1 MRVLVTGG
9 AGFIGS
15 HVVDALVERGDD
27 VVVIDDLSTGRA
39 ENVNPAAEL
48 REASIT
54 DAGALGVA
62 AAGCSTVFHLAARGS
77 VARSIAE
84 PLATDHT
91 NVAGTLGVLCAAR
104 DAGARRVVLSSSS
117 SVYGGA
123 KVRPTTEEQPLAP
136 RSPYAVTKLAGE
148 HYARVFA
155 ELHGMETVSL
165 RYFNVFGPRQRAD
178 SQYAAVVPRF
188 LDALR
193 HGRPVEIHG
202 DGHQSRDFTFVAD
215 AARANLRAAAAPA
228 ESCAGRSYNVARGEV
243 HSVLDLL
250 DALAALLAVEPQA
263 HHLAPRAGDIRHSQ
277 ASIAAARRDLGFRP
291 EGSFIDGLAATVAW
305 WTATVPAGMPS

>member
-1 MRVLVTGG
+1 MRALVTGG

-15 HVVDALVERGDD
+15 HLVDALVARGDE
-27 VVVIDDLSTGRA
+27 VVVIDDLSTGQA
-39 ENVNPAAEL
+39 VNVDAAADL
-48 REASIT
+48 REVSIN
-54 DAGALGVA
+54 DAGALGA
-62 AAGCSTVFHLAARGS
+62 AVAGCDLVFHLAARGS

-104 DAGARRVVLSSSS
+104 DAGVRRVVLSSSS

-123 KVRPTTEEQPLAP
+123 KVRPTTEDQPLVP

-155 ELHGMETVSL
+155 DLHGMETMNL

-193 HGRPVEIHG
+193 HGRPVEVHG
-202 DGHQSRDFTFVAD
+202 DGRQSRDFTFVAN
-215 AARANLRAAAAPA
+215 AVLANLCAAAAPSPA
-228 ESCAGRSYNVARGEV
+228 CGGRSYNVARGEV
-243 HSVLDLL
+243 HTVLDLL
-250 DALAALLAVEPQA
+250 GALGAILDVDPDVRHIDARP
-263 HHLAPRAGDIRHSQ
+263 GDIRHSQ
-277 ASIAAARRDLGFRP
+277 ASIDAARAELGYRP
-291 EGSFIDGLAATVAW
+291 EGSFAEGLATTVAW
-305 WTATVPAGMPS
+305 WTATVPAGMA